1 MEGDG
6 EAAGEVADDWNEN
19 TLSDIGKAALVSV
32 SPVVTVVIVFVGCW
46 VRLARPAPAACI
58 FDFIIE
64 LSTSFTG
71 AILFSTFNI
80 SSTFF

>member
-1 MEGDG
+1 
-6 EAAGEVADDWNEN
+6 
-19 TLSDIGKAALVSV
+19 V